1 MLIEGLIGTLTGILG
16 NAVGAFFK
24 YKNAKL
30 SMETVK
36 LNNEHE
42 VKMVAA
48 KTEAMIAQAKANIKV
63 AQATVEGEIEKKDAD
78 VAIEAQKQ
86 GNQIAFNNK
95 WIDGLLKVEGWWR
108 IITLPLASLI
118 AVLFGLVDFI
128 RGLVRPAL
136 TVYLCGVTSY
146 ITYMAWKIMN
156 MNGVA
161 LTSAQAVAIFND
173 VTSIA
178 LYLTVSCI
186 TFWFGDR
193 QMNKY
198 IMTLKGVDTNKMD
211 DEIKL

>member
-1 MLIEGLIGTLTGILG
+1 MIIEGLIGTLTGILG
-16 NAVGAFFK
+16 NAVGAWFK

-30 SMETVK
+30 NLETAK
-36 LNNEHE
+36 MNNEHE
-42 VKMVAA
+42 LQMISA
-48 KTEAMIAQAKANIKV
+48 KTNAMIAQAKANIKIT
-63 AQATVEGEIEKKDAD
+63 QATVEGEIEKQNTQ

-95 WIDGLLKVEGWWR
+95 WIDGLLKINGWWR

-118 AVLFGLVDFI
+118 AMLFGIVDFI

-156 MNGVA
+156 MNNLA
-161 LTSAQAVAIFND
+161 LTSIQATTIFND
-173 VTSIA
+173 VTSIV

-198 IMTLKGVDTNKMD
+198 IMTMKGVDTNKLD
-211 DEIKL
+211 DEIKI